1 MLSRRMQRV
10 KLLLS
15 IFLLSLSLVPN
26 SVPAEEAAPSVTA
39 KGAILI
45 EASSGRI
52 LYEKN
57 ADGLFEPA
65 STTKIMTAIVAIES
79 GDSNQIVRVSEKA
92 ANTEGSSIYLSS
104 GESISLEDLLYGLML
119 QSGNDAAVAIAE
131 AVGGSVEAFVR
142 MMNDKAALLG
152 LKHTHFEN
160 PNGLH
165 VEGHNTTA
173 RELCAIASYA
183 MQNERFRTIVS
194 TKTWVAKSSF
204 VPRTF
209 QNKNKFLSTY
219 EGYNGVKT
227 GYTKAAG
234 KCLVFSAKRDEMQL
248 IGVVLKASDMWND
261 AKTLLDYGF
270 DTYEMCPV
278 ATINDHFSVN
288 VRNGAKKS
296 LRASPIQDILY
307 PVRSD
312 GTETLSVSKSCVQMV
327 TAPVAKEQR
336 LGTIRVVLNGETLF
350 EIPIVADDEVSQKRY
365 SDSLMELIRSW

>member
-57 ADGLFEPA
+57 ADGMFEPA

-142 MMNDKAALLG
+142 MMNDKAG
-152 LKHTHFEN
+152 
-160 PNGLH
+160 
-165 VEGHNTTA
+165 
-173 RELCAIASYA
+173 C
-183 MQNERFRTIVS
+183 
-194 TKTWVAKSSF
+194 
-204 VPRTF
+204 
-209 QNKNKFLSTY
+209 
-219 EGYNGVKT
+219 
-227 GYTKAAG
+227 
-234 KCLVFSAKRDEMQL
+234 
-248 IGVVLKASDMWND
+248 
-261 AKTLLDYGF
+261 
-270 DTYEMCPV
+270 
-278 ATINDHFSVN
+278 SV
-288 VRNGAKKS
+288 
-296 LRASPIQDILY
+296 
-307 PVRSD
+307 
-312 GTETLSVSKSCVQMV
+312 
-327 TAPVAKEQR
+327 
-336 LGTIRVVLNGETLF
+336 
-350 EIPIVADDEVSQKRY
+350 
-365 SDSLMELIRSW
+365 